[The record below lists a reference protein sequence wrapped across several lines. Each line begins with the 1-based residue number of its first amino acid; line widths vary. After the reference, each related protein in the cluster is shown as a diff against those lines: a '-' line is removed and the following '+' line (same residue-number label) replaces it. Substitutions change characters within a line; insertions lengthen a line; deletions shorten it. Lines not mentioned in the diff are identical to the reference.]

1 MNVWTSQFNTE
12 TTFSLSSFIFFFLFL
27 QYCIGFAIYQHE
39 SATGIH
45 VFPILPPPSLYH
57 PSGSSQCTSPK
68 HPVLCIKSGLATRF
82 SAFKTLASV
91 VSNSLWPHGM
101 RPARLLY
108 PWDFPGKNT
117 GVGCHFLLQGILLT
131 QGSNPHLLSTV
142 SPVLKTDSLPLVEP
156 GNLFKT
162 LTDEELAGF
171 IGRRGKKK
179 NRWRYV
185 SNVWQKRRNQSYK

>member
-1 MNVWTSQFNTE
+1 MLVLPYINMNLPQVYTYSPS
-12 TTFSLSSFIFFFLFL
+12 SL
-27 QYCIGFAIYQHE
+27 
-39 SATGIH
+39 
-45 VFPILPPPSLYH
+45 LPPRTIPLGDPSAPA
-57 PSGSSQCTSPK
+57 PSIQYRASNLDWQLVSQLLKPLLS
-68 HPVLCIKSGLATRF
+68 V
-82 SAFKTLASV
+82 ASV

-101 RPARLLY
+101 RPTRLLY

-142 SPVLKTDSLPLVEP
+142 SPVLNTDSLPLVEP

-171 IGRRGKKK
+171 IGRREKKK
-179 NRWRYV
+179 IDGAMY
-185 SNVWQKRRNQSYK
+185 QMFDI

>member
-1 MNVWTSQFNTE
+1 
-12 TTFSLSSFIFFFLFL
+12 
-27 QYCIGFAIYQHE
+27 
-39 SATGIH
+39 
-45 VFPILPPPSLYH
+45 
-57 PSGSSQCTSPK
+57 
-68 HPVLCIKSGLATRF
+68 
-82 SAFKTLASV
+82 
-91 VSNSLWPHGM
+91 M

-117 GVGCHFLLQGILLT
+117 GVGCHFLLQGILLI

-171 IGRRGKKK
+171 IGRREKKKK

-185 SNVWQKRRNQSYK
+185 SNV